1 MTRRR
6 MVSLRVAHQKDCP
19 NATKTALSS
28 VGRGSGCT
36 CDPSYYTFQR
46 TATGGVRKSA
56 RVKDR
61 RVADRMLTAAQAEL
75 DEHRG
80 GVAPKPVL
88 TFNEWANEFDKILD
102 QRTAAGTMKRRT
114 AVAYRETI
122 RHARDEFGS
131 MPLDDIGPAE
141 LRAFLARFSKQKP
154 ASRLRQLRQ
163 LSVVFQ
169 AAAKERRGGRKILD
183 DNPVPDF
190 TKDQRLE
197 APKRGKAPFEDG
209 ELERLWAA
217 LGQFEPVYL
226 WATRF
231 SVETGVRLSELVALE
246 WVDVSLSEKRVR
258 VDATWDTVD
267 GRVMPKDGE
276 QRVIYLTREAQNVLE
291 SWVAAHTAGAST
303 DGPVFTDPI
312 TGGRLVP
319 RQLQRRLAA
328 AMNVAGIPKE
338 HLELR
343 LPRSWHSLRYTTS
356 NVMQRRGYHPR
367 LIEATLGHST
377 LELTYGVYGGWT
389 PDQLAAAARRD
400 DDV

>member
-1 MTRRR
+1 
-6 MVSLRVAHQKDCP
+6 
-19 NATKTALSS
+19 
-28 VGRGSGCT
+28 
-36 CDPSYYTFQR
+36 
-46 TATGGVRKSA
+46 
-56 RVKDR
+56 
-61 RVADRMLTAAQAEL
+61 
-75 DEHRG
+75 
-80 GVAPKPVL
+80 
-88 TFNEWANEFDKILD
+88 
-102 QRTAAGTMKRRT
+102 MKRRT

-122 RHARDEFGS
+122 AHGRDAFGS
-131 MPLDDIGPAE
+131 VHLEDVGPAE
-141 LRAFLARFSKQKP
+141 LRRFLDRFAKQQP

-169 AAAKERRGGRKILD
+169 TASKERRGGRRILAE
-183 DNPVPDF
+183 NPVPDF

-209 ELERLWAA
+209 ELERLWTA

-246 WVDVSLSEKRVR
+246 WGDVSLSERTVR
-258 VDATWDTVD
+258 VDATWDAVD
-267 GRVMPKDGE
+267 GRVIPKDGE
-276 QRVIYLTREAQNVLE
+276 PRVVYLNAEAQAVLE
-291 SWVAAHTAGAST
+291 GWVGAHTGGAPT
-303 DGPVFTDPI
+303 EGPVFTDPI

-319 RQLQRRLAA
+319 RQLQRRLGA
-328 AMNVAGIPKE
+328 AMKVAGIPKE
-338 HLELR
+338 HPQLR

-367 LIEATLGHST
+367 LIESTLGHST

-400 DDV
+400 DNMD

>member
-1 MTRRR
+1 
-6 MVSLRVAHQKDCP
+6 MVSRRVAHQKGCA

-36 CDPSYYTFQR
+36 CQPSYYTFQR
-46 TATGGVRKSA
+46 TDTGGVAKGP
-56 RVKDR
+56 RVKNR
-61 RVADRMLTAAQAEL
+61 QAADRALTAAQREL
-75 DEHRG
+75 DENRV
-80 GVAPKPVL
+80 GVAPRPVV
-88 TFNEWANEFDKILD
+88 TFDEWADDFETILD
-102 QRTAAGTMKRRT
+102 QRVRAGTMKRRT
-114 AVAYRETI
+114 AAAYRETI
-122 RHARDEFGS
+122 AHGRDVFGS
-131 MPLDDIGPAE
+131 APLDNIGPAE
-141 LRAFLARFSKQKP
+141 LRAFLDRFAKQKP

-163 LSVVFQ
+163 LSVVMG
-169 AAAKERRGGRKILD
+169 AATKERRGGRRILD

-217 LGQFEPVYL
+217 LAQFEPVYL

-246 WVDVSLSEKRVR
+246 WADVSLSDRRVR
-258 VDATWDTVD
+258 VDATWDPVD
-267 GRVMPKDGE
+267 GRVLPKDGE
-276 QRVIYLTREAQNVLE
+276 QRVIYLTNEAQTVLE
-291 SWVAAHTAGAST
+291 GWVGVHTAGAPT
-303 DGPVFTDPI
+303 DGSVYTDPV

-328 AMNVAGIPKE
+328 AMKVAGVPKE
-338 HLELR
+338 HPELR

-367 LIEATLGHST
+367 LIESTLGHST

-400 DDV
+400 DDTD